1 MLRVRVGELGE
12 EDPLRALNQ
21 VTVNNFTAAK
31 RGGPERKIEDVV
43 QTKRAKHAQD
53 EAVQQSPQIAGGIHQ
68 PAEAKDQLLKMRP
81 DHGHQR
87 ADEYRHQ

>member
-31 RGGPERKIEDVV
+31 RGGPERKIENVV

-53 EAVQQSPQIAGGIHQ
+53 EAVQQRPQIAGGIHQ
-68 PAEAKDQLLKMRP
+68 PAEAKDQLLEMRP

-87 ADEYRHQ
+87 ADEYRCQ